1 VKGYSVGCSG
11 RIPLSFTRAETN
23 DPSLCGVIM
32 ASNSRTSPHGDLHPL
47 SGADHEITR
56 LLVSCQ
62 NGDGSSLRALMAAMY
77 DQLRAMAHAQ
87 LQSEREGHTLQP
99 TALVHEAFIKLLGT
113 GHDAAVRD
121 PAFAGR
127 AHLFAAAAK
136 AMRRILVDHARAKGR
151 IKRGGESVPARRV
164 PLAEV
169 ADSTQLSDDDMLA
182 LDDAL
187 DALAKQDPRAAHI
200 VELRFI
206 VGLSLEEIAG
216 VLEIHERTI
225 RRQWLYARAY
235 LLRELGG
242 PGAGAAHE

>member
-1 VKGYSVGCSG
+1 MSAAHN
-11 RIPLSFTRAETN
+11 P
-23 DPSLCGVIM
+23 
-32 ASNSRTSPHGDLHPL
+32 GDLFDVKKVRRLIELMKEHDL
-47 SGADHEITR
+47 AEIDLKQADHR
-56 LLVSCQ
+56 V
-62 NGDGSSLRALMAAMY
+62 
-77 DQLRAMAHAQ
+77 
-87 LQSEREGHTLQP
+87 
-99 TALVHEAFIKLLGT
+99 
-113 GHDAAVRD
+113 
-121 PAFAGR
+121 
-127 AHLFAAAAK
+127 
-136 AMRRILVDHARAKGR
+136 R
-151 IKRGGESVPARRV
+151 IKRGGESMPARRV

-242 PGAGAAHE
+242 PGVGVARA